1 MFGRSD
7 PPDPVDIEIK
17 PVAVVTGAANGIGF
31 AVARDLARTHR
42 VAILD
47 IDEPAARRAAK
58 AIRGDTIAVRC
69 DIAEQESV
77 TAAVDAVVG
86 AFGGIDV
93 AVSNAGI
100 GPVGALRH
108 LDPSVLSRVLD
119 VNVTGN
125 WRFIKACLPHLEL
138 AEGYVLGV
146 ASAAAIFGPPGEG
159 MYAASKAGIEA
170 LLNVLRVELAQK
182 RVGVG
187 IAYPMFI
194 DTPMVRD
201 ADREH
206 PDFARVRTLL
216 PGAAGKTFPVDLAAQ
231 RIVAGIRRRRKRI
244 FVPGGLRIQFVLRGA
259 LSAALDPKLRQIAAE
274 VDRLTSD
281 KVAARG
287 AIDGA
292 WTSAVRD
299 PDPGESTGNS
309 QHGLT

>member
-1 MFGRSD
+1 MIGRFD
-7 PPDPVDIEIK
+7 RPDPEDTLK

-47 IDEPAARRAAK
+47 IDEPAARRAVK
-58 AIRGDTIAVRC
+58 VIPGDTIALRC
-69 DIAEQESV
+69 DITDQESV
-77 TAAVDAVVG
+77 TAAIDAVIG
-86 AFGGIDV
+86 AFGRIDV

-119 VNVTGN
+119 VNLTGN
-125 WRFIKACLPHLEL
+125 WRFIKECLPHLEL
-138 AEGYVLGV
+138 TEGYVLGV

-170 LLNVLRVELAQK
+170 LLNVLRVELAET

-206 PDFARVRTLL
+206 ADFARVRTLL

-231 RIVAGIRRRRKRI
+231 RIVEGIRKRRKRI
-244 FVPGGLRIQFVLRGA
+244 FIPGGLRVQFLLRGA
-259 LSAALDPKLRQIAAE
+259 LSAVLEPKLRQIAAE
-274 VDRLTSD
+274 VDLLTRD

-292 WTSAVRD
+292 WTSAVREQD
-299 PDPGESTGNS
+299 LGGSTGHS
-309 QHGLT
+309 QGGLA